1 MLSHT
6 HEVWKQPSNSS
17 TCFIASRQPS
27 SSALQKS
34 LAEIH
39 RDRPISEILLPF
51 VVAATSRLRNRR
63 WNPPELVSNRTLL
76 IVPTHDLILHG
87 IVARPIT
94 HTTTPPA
101 RKLPDIHLDI
111 VLVVF
116 CGGAIGT
123 AIRYAFAQI
132 PAAGSFHTGTF
143 VANMLACFCYAGL
156 TAYLAGASRFGA
168 RSKELA
174 SRGLGMGV
182 CGGLSTMSTLA
193 LEGFTAIRDG
203 QVAAGIAYLLVT
215 FALGLVCA
223 SAGVWAGT
231 HLAGSSNVSAEASA
245 DTNAATT
252 SKGGK
257 A

>member
-1 MLSHT
+1 MGS
-6 HEVWKQPSNSS
+6 QSPS
-17 TCFIASRQPS
+17 A
-27 SSALQKS
+27 
-34 LAEIH
+34 
-39 RDRPISEILLPF
+39 D
-51 VVAATSRLRNRR
+51 
-63 WNPPELVSNRTLL
+63 
-76 IVPTHDLILHG
+76 
-87 IVARPIT
+87 ARPGT
-94 HTTTPPA
+94 RTATPPA

-143 VANMLACFCYAGL
+143 VANML
-156 TAYLAGASRFGA
+156 TAYLAGSSRFDTRA
-168 RSKELA
+168 KELT

-231 HLAGSSNVSAEASA
+231 HLAGSSNASAEASA

>member
-1 MLSHT
+1 MGS
-6 HEVWKQPSNSS
+6 QSPS
-17 TCFIASRQPS
+17 A
-27 SSALQKS
+27 
-34 LAEIH
+34 
-39 RDRPISEILLPF
+39 D
-51 VVAATSRLRNRR
+51 
-63 WNPPELVSNRTLL
+63 
-76 IVPTHDLILHG
+76 
-87 IVARPIT
+87 ARPGT
-94 HTTTPPA
+94 RTATPPA

-156 TAYLAGASRFGA
+156 TAYLAGSSRFDTRA
-168 RSKELA
+168 KELT

-203 QVAAGIAYLLVT
+203 QVAAGIA
-215 FALGLVCA
+215 
-223 SAGVWAGT
+223 
-231 HLAGSSNVSAEASA
+231 
-245 DTNAATT
+245 
-252 SKGGK
+252 
-257 A
+257 

>member
-1 MLSHT
+1 MGS
-6 HEVWKQPSNSS
+6 QSPS
-17 TCFIASRQPS
+17 A
-27 SSALQKS
+27 
-34 LAEIH
+34 
-39 RDRPISEILLPF
+39 
-51 VVAATSRLRNRR
+51 
-63 WNPPELVSNRTLL
+63 
-76 IVPTHDLILHG
+76 G
-87 IVARPIT
+87 ARPIT

-116 CGGAIGT
+116 CGGTIGT

-174 SRGLGMGV
+174 SRGVGMGV

-193 LEGFTAIRDG
+193 LEGFTAIR
-203 QVAAGIAYLLVT
+203 IAYLLVT

>member
-1 MLSHT
+1 MDS
-6 HEVWKQPSNSS
+6 QSPS
-17 TCFIASRQPS
+17 A
-27 SSALQKS
+27 
-34 LAEIH
+34 
-39 RDRPISEILLPF
+39 
-51 VVAATSRLRNRR
+51 
-63 WNPPELVSNRTLL
+63 
-76 IVPTHDLILHG
+76 G
-87 IVARPIT
+87 ARPIT

-156 TAYLAGASRFGA
+156 TAYLAASRSA
-168 RSKELA
+168 HVPKNLPV
-174 SRGLGMGV
+174 RGLGMGV

-215 FALGLVCA
+215 FALGLDLCVCRRV
-223 SAGVWAGT
+223 GRERI
-231 HLAGSSNVSAEASA
+231 LAGSSNVSAEASA

>member
-1 MLSHT
+1 MDS
-6 HEVWKQPSNSS
+6 QSPS
-17 TCFIASRQPS
+17 A
-27 SSALQKS
+27 
-34 LAEIH
+34 
-39 RDRPISEILLPF
+39 
-51 VVAATSRLRNRR
+51 
-63 WNPPELVSNRTLL
+63 
-76 IVPTHDLILHG
+76 G
-87 IVARPIT
+87 ARPIT

-215 FALGLVCA
+215 FAEYNIKTISALSKKYYLVLLN
-223 SAGVWAGT
+223 SQQ
-231 HLAGSSNVSAEASA
+231 HLYNIHQLFLHYVYLLKIHHKL
-245 DTNAATT
+245 
-252 SKGGK
+252 SKVYLSGCLFFPEYFLSHVQLQ
-257 A
+257 

>member
-1 MLSHT
+1 MDS
-6 HEVWKQPSNSS
+6 QSPS
-17 TCFIASRQPS
+17 A
-27 SSALQKS
+27 
-34 LAEIH
+34 
-39 RDRPISEILLPF
+39 
-51 VVAATSRLRNRR
+51 
-63 WNPPELVSNRTLL
+63 
-76 IVPTHDLILHG
+76 G
-87 IVARPIT
+87 ARPIT

-223 SAGVWAGT
+223 SAGASCRYLLDVTIKTYWQRAFPLSTFTINLIAGF
-231 HLAGSSNVSAEASA
+231 LAGLV
-245 DTNAATT
+245 AALAL
-252 SKGGK
+252 GGTLDEPWRLVLATGFLGGFSTFSTAINEMVTLFRK
-257 A
+257 HRYPTAAAYLVLSLGVPVVAAACGFLV

>member
-1 MLSHT
+1 MESLCL
-6 HEVWKQPSNSS
+6 Q
-17 TCFIASRQPS
+17 QD
-27 SSALQKS
+27 SAVSGKAING
-34 LAEIH
+34 LAI
-39 RDRPISEILLPF
+39 PI
-51 VVAATSRLRNRR
+51 RR
-63 WNPPELVSNRTLL
+63 CPADYA
-76 IVPTHDLILHG
+76 HDHS
-87 IVARPIT
+87 
-94 HTTTPPA
+94 PA
-101 RKLPDIHLDI
+101 RKLPIFIFDI

-116 CGGAIGT
+116 CGVRSAPRS
-123 AIRYAFAQI
+123 AMRSHRFPRLAASI
-132 PAAGSFHTGTF
+132 PARLWPTCW
-143 VANMLACFCYAGL
+143 LASAMQGY
-156 TAYLAGASRFGA
+156 AYLAGRRFPVRHACQGA
-168 RSKELA
+168 T
-174 SRGLGMGV
+174 SRGLRYGV

-231 HLAGSSNVSAEASA
+231 HLAASNASAEASA

>member
-1 MLSHT
+1 MDS
-6 HEVWKQPSNSS
+6 QSPS
-17 TCFIASRQPS
+17 A
-27 SSALQKS
+27 
-34 LAEIH
+34 
-39 RDRPISEILLPF
+39 
-51 VVAATSRLRNRR
+51 
-63 WNPPELVSNRTLL
+63 
-76 IVPTHDLILHG
+76 G
-87 IVARPIT
+87 ARPIT
-94 HTTTPPA
+94 HTTTPRRASSPIFILILCWSSSA
-101 RKLPDIHLDI
+101 AVRSAP
-111 VLVVF
+111 
-116 CGGAIGT
+116 

-223 SAGVWAGT
+223 SCRRVGR
-231 HLAGSSNVSAEASA
+231 NASGRLLERIRR
-245 DTNAATT
+245 
-252 SKGGK
+252 SVR
-257 A
+257 

>member
-1 MLSHT
+1 MGS
-6 HEVWKQPSNSS
+6 QSPS
-17 TCFIASRQPS
+17 A
-27 SSALQKS
+27 
-34 LAEIH
+34 
-39 RDRPISEILLPF
+39 
-51 VVAATSRLRNRR
+51 
-63 WNPPELVSNRTLL
+63 
-76 IVPTHDLILHG
+76 G
-87 IVARPIT
+87 ARPIT

-101 RKLPDIHLDI
+101 CKLPDIHLDI

-116 CGGAIGT
+116 CGGTIGT

-182 CGGLSTMSTLA
+182 CGGLSTMSTLT

-215 FALGLVCA
+215 FALR
-223 SAGVWAGT
+223 
-231 HLAGSSNVSAEASA
+231 
-245 DTNAATT
+245 
-252 SKGGK
+252 
-257 A
+257 